1 MLSENQNNL
10 VNPEA
15 AIEYGCKHFDHHSQ
29 LHRNHS
35 FEIYERL
42 RETTP
47 VARADAWGGYLG
59 ADTLRRCQTGG
70 AGRREFLRARKTASP
85 SPTRRPVCQT
95 TPPIDIDP
103 PLSTQLKKLLTP
115 YFSPRAME
123 RWINDVD
130 PLVTQ
135 LIDAIIET
143 GKCDFTYDVGM
154 PLTGIITMRMS
165 GIADEKWH
173 DFADLVHKSIYF
185 EADSLE
191 QVMAYNQKIYAMC
204 ADEVALQK
212 KNPRPGVVAELLKA
226 ELNGEPVSGFSSIQG
241 VYNLFMFGGLDT
253 TQAVI
258 GSALVHLSRNP
269 DMKRYL
275 RENPDAIASATEE
288 FLRLYSPQQALFRT
302 VINPVVVGGVQMQP
316 GDRVMMTWA
325 AANRDPAEF
334 SNPKTFE
341 PLREPNRHIA
351 FGIGSHR
358 CLGSSLARIEVQA
371 CLREFLTRMPDFQV
385 IESELNWRRTS
396 ALFMA
401 IDGYQLLHA
410 GQKVEVT
417 RPCSMWRIIFS
428 AFRRAPE
435 FRACGL
441 RRQASARR
449 IPRSRRRGPSA
460 SSDGAG
466 AASAIRS

>member
-42 RETTP
+42 RETAP
-47 VARADAWGGYLG
+47 VARADAWGGYWVLTRY
-59 ADTLRRCQTGG
+59 ADVKQVAQDDVNFSAQKDGITQPNPAPGV
-70 AGRREFLRARKTASP
+70 S
-85 SPTRRPVCQT
+85 T

-123 RWINDVD
+123 RWINDVE

-135 LIDAIIET
+135 LVDAFIET
-143 GKCDFTYDVGM
+143 GKCDFTYDLGM

-165 GIADEKWH
+165 GIDDSKWH
-173 DFADLVHKSIYF
+173 DFAALVHKSIYF

-204 ADEVALQK
+204 AEEVALQK

-226 ELNGEPVSGFSSIQG
+226 ELNGEPVSDFLIQG
-241 VYNLFMFGGLDT
+241 VLNLFMFGGLDT

-275 RENPDAIASATEE
+275 RENPDTIASATEE

-385 IESELNWRRTS
+385 VESELELAQDVSTVYGYRRVPITFTPGKKS
-396 ALFMA
+396 
-401 IDGYQLLHA
+401 
-410 GQKVEVT
+410 K
-417 RPCSMWRIIFS
+417 
-428 AFRRAPE
+428 
-435 FRACGL
+435 
-441 RRQASARR
+441 
-449 IPRSRRRGPSA
+449 
-460 SSDGAG
+460 
-466 AASAIRS
+466 